1 MSKISTTNKL
11 TTQLKTLLQ
20 RSELSYLMEAHNG
33 LSAKIVQEAGFKGIW
48 ASGLSLSASLGVRD
62 NNEASWTQ
70 ILDILEFM
78 SDAVTIPILLD
89 GDTGYGNFNNV
100 RRLVKKLEQRHI
112 AGVCIEDKLFPKT
125 NSFIDSTKQP
135 LADIDEFCGKIKAA
149 KDTQVDPD
157 FMVVARIE
165 AFIAGWGKE
174 EALYR
179 ATEYKNAGADAIL
192 IHSKREDDL
201 EISQFVKEWKNALPV
216 VIVPTTYYK
225 TPTSSFRELGIS
237 TILWANHNLRAS
249 IHAMKNISKLIY
261 DNESIQDAENVI
273 VSVKEVFRIQ
283 EAAEYSEAEARYTP
297 QSTPTTA
304 AVILAAAQG
313 NLGDL
318 SKNTPK
324 TLLKVNNKTILD
336 TQLSMMRSLGIK
348 DIAVVRGF
356 QKAKVSPAN
365 ATLID
370 NDQYDTTCNLYSLY
384 QAKDHIKN
392 DTIISFGDIIFKDFV
407 LKELLSH
414 PGECV
419 IVVDSSS
426 ISGHNTKEYIEAS
439 EKDERFN
446 VVQKPTLKQ
455 ISRTLAADQRHGEFI
470 GLLKVSAQCSD
481 IFCNLL
487 EQFEKDNQLKQSHV
501 YDLINFLTQQINVDI
516 IYIKESWVDVN
527 TLADFYEAVQINA

>member
-157 FMVVARIE
+157 FMIVARIE